1 MERNTG
7 TRASAATTVTQAMS
21 EHDTISITSSHA
33 GSTSTHPVQT
43 PTTDT
48 HPTHGKLKGDSYDSA
63 DPEKP
68 HVKNVA
74 DPSSLTLRKLPW
86 RRSVESFERILSHD
100 YEGSGTEDDP
110 YVVAWLNHDREDPMN
125 SSEWYKWFITVI
137 VSLVTLAVGIG
148 SSAYS
153 GAIEDLQKR
162 FGGTEVQL
170 TLGVSLWVLGFALGP
185 LIWAPCS
192 ESYGRRNTLLF
203 TYAFLTLWNG
213 VCICAPNLTALLI
226 FRFLAGA
233 FGSSPLT
240 NSGGT
245 IADIFPASQRGLG
258 MAVFCAAPFLGP
270 SIGPIIGGFLAITEG
285 WKAVM
290 IFLTVL
296 SGGLLILAIVCLP
309 ETYSPVLLRNRC
321 DRLEKATGKK
331 YVAIMDKG
339 KNTDFSHILKVNLTR
354 PWQLIAFEPIVI
366 VLSLYIAIIY
376 GVLYSFFGAF
386 PIVFQRGRG
395 WNAGVGGLAFLGI
408 LVGMI
413 AAVAWIIFYD
423 NPRYVKLEKKEHGGI
438 VPPEARLQGSQIG
451 GILIVIG
458 LAWFAAVDAPSVH
471 FMVPIIA
478 SAPFGGGMVLVF
490 LSTTNYLV
498 DSYLLYASSVLAAN
512 SIIRSL
518 FGMAFP
524 LFTPAMYETLGIHG
538 APALA
543 AGLGAICVP
552 FPFLLYKYGPAIR
565 KRCRYAA
572 EAAQM
577 LDQMIAARKKAAA
590 EESGEGGRREEGE
603 SAQEQEVMRTDADES
618 GAQKKEQRSSS

>member
-1 MERNTG
+1 MERNAG
-7 TRASAATTVTQAMS
+7 TRASAATTATHPGS
-21 EHDTISITSSHA
+21 EHDTLSIISSHA
-33 GSTSTHPVQT
+33 DTTSSYPVQPGRT
-43 PTTDT
+43 PIQQDRS
-48 HPTHGKLKGDSYDSA
+48 KGINKEDIGYDL
-63 DPEKP
+63 EKP
-68 HVKNVA
+68 RVKNVA
-74 DPSSLTLRKLPW
+74 DPSHLTLRKLPW
-86 RRSVESFERILSHD
+86 RRRVESFERILSHD
-100 YEGSGTEDDP
+100 YEGSGTDEDP
-110 YVVAWLNHDREDPMN
+110 YIVSWLNHDAEDPMN
-125 SSEWYKWFITVI
+125 SSEMYKWFVTVI

-153 GAIEDLQKR
+153 GAIEKLAER

-170 TLGVSLWVLGFALGP
+170 TLGISLWVLGFALGP
-185 LIWAPCS
+185 LVWAPCS
-192 ESYGRRNTLLF
+192 ETYGRRNTLLF
-203 TYAFLTLWNG
+203 TYSFLTLWSG
-213 VCICAPNLTALLI
+213 LCICAPNLTALLI

-245 IADIFPASQRGLG
+245 IADIFPAAQRGLG
-258 MAVFCAAPFLGP
+258 MAVFCAAPFLGL
-270 SIGPIIGGFLAITEG
+270 SLGPIIGGFLAITEG

-296 SGGLLILAIVCLP
+296 AGGLLIVAFVCLP
-309 ETYSPVLLRNRC
+309 ETYSPVLLRARC
-321 DRLEKATGKK
+321 ERLEKATGKK
-331 YVAIMDKG
+331 YIAVMDKG
-339 KNTDFSHILKVNLTR
+339 KDTRFKAILKVNLTR
-354 PWQLIAFEPIVI
+354 PWQLIAYEPIVI
-366 VLSLYIAIIY
+366 ILSLYIAIIY

-386 PIVFQRGRG
+386 PIVFQQGRG

-423 NPRYVKLEKKEHGGI
+423 NPRYVRLEKEVDGGI

-451 GILIVIG
+451 GILIVVG

-524 LFTPAMYETLGIHG
+524 LFTPAMYDTLGIHG

-543 AGLGAICVP
+543 AGLGALCVP
-552 FPFLLYKYGPAIR
+552 FPFLLYRYGPAIR

-572 EAAQM
+572 EAAKLLDEM
-577 LDQMIAARKKAAA
+577 LEARKKEA
-590 EESGEGGRREEGE
+590 SGESAGKQEEEGE
-603 SAQEQEVMRTDADES
+603 SARERREVMRSDDDDSEE
-618 GAQKKEQRSSS
+618 AQRREQRTA

>member
-1 MERNTG
+1 
-7 TRASAATTVTQAMS
+7 MS
-21 EHDTISITSSHA
+21 LDDADSIA
-33 GSTSTHPVQT
+33 
-43 PTTDT
+43 
-48 HPTHGKLKGDSYDSA
+48 PTHVGDPTQDEGKPSVDHDV
-63 DPEKP
+63 EKRSI
-68 HVKNVA
+68 KDVA
-74 DPSSLTLRKLPW
+74 DPAHLTLRILPW
-86 RRSVESFERILSHD
+86 RRRVEPFERILSHD
-100 YEGSGTEDDP
+100 YAGSGTEDDP
-110 YVVAWLNHDREDPMN
+110 YVVSWLNEDREDPMN
-125 SSEWYKWFITVI
+125 SSDFYKWFVTVI

-153 GAIEDLQKR
+153 GAIEKIGLE

-185 LIWAPCS
+185 LVWAPCS

-203 TYAFLTLWNG
+203 TYSFLTLWSG
-213 VCICAPNLTALLI
+213 LCICAPNLTALLI

-245 IADIFPASQRGLG
+245 IADIFPAAQRGLG
-258 MAVFCAAPFLGP
+258 MAIFCAAPFLGP
-270 SIGPIIGGFLAITEG
+270 SLGPIIGGFLAITEG

-296 SGGLLILAIVCLP
+296 AGGLLLLAFLCLP
-309 ETYSPVLLRNRC
+309 ETYSPVLLRARC
-321 DRLEKATGKK
+321 ERLEKATGKK
-331 YVAIMDKG
+331 YIAVMDKG
-339 KNTDFSHILKVNLTR
+339 KDTRFASILKVNLTR
-354 PWQLIAFEPIVI
+354 PWQLIAYEPIVMI
-366 VLSLYIAIIY
+366 LSLYIAIIY

-386 PIVFQRGRG
+386 PIVFQLGRG

-413 AAVAWIIFYD
+413 AALAWIILYD
-423 NPRYVKLEKKEHGGI
+423 NPRYVGLIKKEVTGI

-458 LAWFAAVDAPSVH
+458 LASFAAVDAASVH
-471 FMVPIIA
+471 FMIPIIA
-478 SAPFGGGMVLVF
+478 SAPFGAGMVLVF
-490 LSTTNYLV
+490 LSITNYLV

-524 LFTPAMYETLGIHG
+524 LFTPAMYDSLGIHG

-543 AGLGAICVP
+543 AGLAALCVP

-565 KRCRYAA
+565 TRCRYAA
-572 EAAQM
+572 EAAKL
-577 LDQMIAARKKAAA
+577 LDQIIAARKAAA
-590 EESGEGGRREEGE
+590 
-603 SAQEQEVMRTDADES
+603 AAAAALKMKQA
-618 GAQKKEQRSSS
+618 A